1 MSSISKYAEQMDAE
15 REAKRRWVEDQTCGQ
30 SVGASN
36 GLGSNSLSPVRRET
50 VHDVI
55 DQRLSD
61 LRLELNQLDALR
73 RQLPQE
79 MNLPAQ
85 EALINLIRRQSR

>member
-1 MSSISKYAEQMDAE
+1 MSEPYTNEVESIKRLIQAKQEQESARFAKEQAWSNQAGCDA
-15 REAKRRWVEDQTCGQ
+15 T
-30 SVGASN
+30 
-36 GLGSNSLSPVRRET
+36 PRREN
-50 VHDVI
+50 VLNVI

>member
-1 MSSISKYAEQMDAE
+1 MSDSNDVYYLKKALTEKTAAQINKPYQASQVWEGGSGGCDATA
-15 REAKRRWVEDQTCGQ
+15 RA
-30 SVGASN
+30 
-36 GLGSNSLSPVRRET
+36 LT